1 MVQFVA
7 LSKEKHAEFALSD
20 LNDLS
25 AYVSRPTLPVY
36 GAEISRLALHYPL
49 AFIHQEQGYGVHLLC
64 SLSSE
69 LPNAWITPEGKWLG
83 NYIPAILRQSP
94 FTIVPNDEGK
104 RIVCVDQDNPRLG
117 DQGRPLFEAGQ
128 PTEFLSGMIKL
139 LEQLYLNGV
148 GTQKA
153 IDLIASYELIVP
165 WPLIVRRGEEQELP
179 IKGVFRIDEAKLNQL
194 EDDQWL
200 ALRRAGAIPLI
211 YGQLLSMGHLAK
223 LLQILQHKTDLLANN
238 AVAAEN
244 LNAFFGED
252 DDSGLNFDSI

>member
-7 LSKEKHAEFALSD
+7 LSKEEHAELALSD
-20 LNDLS
+20 INDLS

-36 GAEISRLALHYPL
+36 GAEISRLALDYPL

-64 SLSSE
+64 SLFSE

-83 NYIPAILRQSP
+83 HYIPAIIRQTP
-94 FTIVPNDEGK
+94 FTVMPNEEGK
-104 RIVCVDQDNPRLG
+104 RIVCIDQDNSRLG
-117 DQGRPLFEAGQ
+117 DQGRSLFEAGE

-139 LEQLYLNGV
+139 LEKLYLNGV
-148 GTQKA
+148 GTQNA

-165 WPLIVRRGEEQELP
+165 WPLVVRRDEEEETP

-211 YGQLLSMGHLAK
+211 YGQLLSMGHLPK
-223 LLQILQHKTDLLANN
+223 LLKILQHKTDLLANN
-238 AVAAEN
+238 AVTAEK
-244 LNAFFGED
+244 LDAFFGED
-252 DDSGLNFDSI
+252 DDSALNFDSI

>member
-1 MVQFVA
+1 
-7 LSKEKHAEFALSD
+7 
-20 LNDLS
+20 
-25 AYVSRPTLPVY
+25 
-36 GAEISRLALHYPL
+36 
-49 AFIHQEQGYGVHLLC
+49 
-64 SLSSE
+64 
-69 LPNAWITPEGKWLG
+69 
-83 NYIPAILRQSP
+83 
-94 FTIVPNDEGK
+94 
-104 RIVCVDQDNPRLG
+104 
-117 DQGRPLFEAGQ
+117 
-128 PTEFLSGMIKL
+128 

-165 WPLIVRRGEEQELP
+165 WPLIVRHGEAQETP

-211 YGQLLSMGHLAK
+211 YGQLLSMGHLGK

-238 AVAAEN
+238 AVAADN